1 MKPKV
6 YIARKISREIQNYIS
21 EFMDYEMNESDEILP
36 REEIIKKYN
45 YIDGLITAGTKID
58 KEFLEAMPNLK
69 VVSNMSVGYDNLV
82 IKDMKERR
90 VLGTST
96 PDVLNDTVAD
106 LTFALILATARRIP
120 EMDKITKDGLWD
132 KEYPEEYFGTD
143 VHHKKL
149 GIIGMG
155 RIGQVVA
162 KRARFGF
169 DMDVLY
175 YNRHRKEEI
184 ENALGVKYA
193 SKEDIIKN
201 SDFIVILTPLVKET
215 YHLINAREFDLMKKS
230 AILINVSRGQTVNEE
245 ALIKALKDG
254 IIAGAGLDVFEK
266 EPIDKNN
273 SLLEMNN
280 VVTLPHIGS
289 GTHATRNAMSMI
301 AAENMIMALAGK
313 VPKNLVEELK

>member
-6 YIARKISREIQNYIS
+6 YIARKISREIQDYIS
-21 EFMDYEMNESDEILP
+21 EFIDYEMNESDEILP
-36 REEIIKKYN
+36 REEIIKKYSH
-45 YIDGLITAGTKID
+45 IDGLITAGTKID
-58 KEFLEAMPNLK
+58 KEFLDAMSNLK
-69 VVSNMSVGYDNLV
+69 VVSNISVGYDNFM
-82 IKDMKERR
+82 IKNMKERG
-90 VLGTST
+90 VLGTNT

-120 EMDKITKDGLWD
+120 EMDKITKDGLWE
-132 KEYPEEYFGTD
+132 KEYPEEYLGTD
-143 VHHKKL
+143 VHHKTL

-162 KRARFGF
+162 KRAIFGF

-184 ENALGVKYA
+184 ENSLGVKYA
-193 SKEDIIKN
+193 CKEDLIKN

-215 YHLINAREFDLMKKS
+215 YHLINSREFDLMKKS

-254 IIAGAGLDVFEK
+254 KIAGAGLDVFEK

-273 SLLEMNN
+273 ALLEMNN
-280 VVTLPHIGS
+280 VITLPHIGS
-289 GTHATRNAMSMI
+289 GTHATRTAMSMI
-301 AAENMIMALAGK
+301 AAENMVMALTDK
-313 VPKNLVEELK
+313 VPKNLVKELK

>member
-6 YIARKISREIQNYIS
+6 YIARRISREIQNYIS

-58 KEFLEAMPNLK
+58 REFLDSMPNLK
-69 VVSNMSVGYDNLV
+69 VVSNMSVGYDNFI
-82 IKDMKERR
+82 IKDMKERG
-90 VLGTST
+90 VLGTNT

-106 LTFALILATARRIP
+106 LTFALILAVARRIP

-143 VHHKKL
+143 VHHKTL

-215 YHLINAREFDLMKKS
+215 YYLINAREFDLMKKS

-273 SLLEMNN
+273 PLLEMNN

-289 GTHATRNAMSMI
+289 GTHATRNAMNMV
-301 AAENMIMALAGK
+301 AAENMLMALTGK
-313 VPKNLVEELK
+313 VPKNLVKELK